1 MQKIWILFLIVFI
14 SCKKEEL
21 SLIDK
26 WVLIDGQVYIE
37 DLVSG
42 KEYHY
47 DHFGVNKDIS
57 YLTYINQPT
66 LSIETIVKYK
76 TTWEF
81 KENGDFIL
89 NNKESLEFDKC
100 GENYSILLNG
110 VSRPFN
116 AFTEDYK
123 NGIIKVV
130 IQEQSGSIVIRN
142 IKWVNVVENRDIRWV
157 NVLYFQQSKK
167 ISIN

>member
-1 MQKIWILFLIVFI
+1 MRKIWILFLIVFI

-26 WVLIDGQVYIE
+26 WVLIDGQVYVE

-57 YLTYINQPT
+57 YLTYVNQPT

-81 KENGDFIL
+81 KENGNFIL
-89 NNKESLEFDKC
+89 NNNELLEFDKC
-100 GENYSILLNG
+100 GENYDILLNG
-110 VSRPFN
+110 TSRSFN
-116 AFTEDYK
+116 AFTEDYTD
-123 NGIIKVV
+123 GIIKIV
-130 IQEQSGSIVIRN
+130 IQEQYGSEDGRN
-142 IKWVNVVENRDIRWV
+142 IRWI
-157 NVLYFQQSKK
+157 NVLYFQQSEKF
-167 ISIN
+167 SIN